1 MWETDN
7 KQAKHV
13 HSIIGTSI
21 AKNKGLRGLYYLV
34 SGRQWSGKA
43 SLERDV
49 SGNMKKIRKQVI
61 GHADFPAKRMS
72 GSGKAVR

>member
-1 MWETDN
+1 MRR
-7 KQAKHV
+7 
-13 HSIIGTSI
+13 I
-21 AKNKGLRGLYYLV
+21 KGSEALV